1 MSEPTKCVPIDVV
14 AKRLS
19 LSPSTVRNCMK
30 DGRIPSY
37 TYFKIGKNYRLDLET
52 IIALFRQDNLA
63 PQQSEPKQEV
73 IETVEKVSEKPLQ
86 EPPSPQLEFD
96 FDADLDI

>member
-1 MSEPTKCVPIDVV
+1 MTNQVVYVPMEGITKC
-14 AKRLS
+14 LS
-19 LSPSTVRNCMK
+19 ISASTVRNCMK